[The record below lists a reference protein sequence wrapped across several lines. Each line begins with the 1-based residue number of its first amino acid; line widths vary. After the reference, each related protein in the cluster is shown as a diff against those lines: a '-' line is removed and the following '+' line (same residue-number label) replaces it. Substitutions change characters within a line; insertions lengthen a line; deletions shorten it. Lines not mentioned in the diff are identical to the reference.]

1 MGALVF
7 TLRIFAWPYIIR
19 VKHKHN
25 DAGEH
30 TGPPAACAR
39 ALPMV
44 LDPACTNATSAEGWL
59 IIGAWVVTA
68 VILAFALVPI
78 IERAKKCL
86 DFVATAYGI
95 HFVVAS
101 IYAHKLPNTVAFYC
115 TQIFCIVL
123 SAVLGEWLCL
133 SRELQEIP
141 IAAPP
146 SELLPLTSEPA
157 GEAPA
162 YGGRRS
168 PFGGAVRA
176 TAERRSAAHSGSGY
190 RHSSRGGRAARARHA
205 STSRRRR
212 SICYS
217 CDCTKMVRPRAAM
230 RSCHRLPR
238 GAVWGSSPAA
248 QRCLAF
254 APKLGCSSP

>member
-1 MGALVF
+1 MWYGATIFDPSLILAQMMCMQSVLYLAMGALVF

-168 PFGGAVRA
+168 PFGGA
-176 TAERRSAAHSGSGY
+176 AAK
-190 RHSSRGGRAARARHA
+190 R
-205 STSRRRR
+205 
-212 SICYS
+212 
-217 CDCTKMVRPRAAM
+217 
-230 RSCHRLPR
+230 
-238 GAVWGSSPAA
+238 
-248 QRCLAF
+248 
-254 APKLGCSSP
+254 